1 MITATW
7 RTKRF
12 TVDANR
18 ILSFK
23 SMTLSS
29 GVELEEKISG
39 NTAYQEK
46 SSESPAELS
55 LDVHISSLLGNDPK
69 AELDSWIKLS
79 RDGVAGRFYVG
90 KRDFLGCTLILTN
103 CEAKDIQL
111 APNGELKSCNL
122 SLTFEQASGRW
133 TSESAQ
139 ESMVSGGG
147 GGSGGK
153 KSGGSKKANKLSAAA
168 RAKAAA
174 KNASKQGKEKVASN
188 LLNTIKSGIAKI
200 KKNIIKKGKEASKV
214 SAVTKKAT
222 TPNTI
227 NAYRKTN
234 SVKTQPAK
242 TTVNKVNKV
251 NKTKTP
257 SKPKLTNVFRK
268 TK

>member
-12 TVDANR
+12 TVDASR
-18 ILSFK
+18 ILSFN

-147 GGSGGK
+147 SGGR
-153 KSGGSKKANKLSAAA
+153 KSGGSKKANTLSAAA

-188 LLNTIKSGIAKI
+188 LLNTIKSGISKI
-200 KKNIIKKGKEASKV
+200 KNTVIKAAKEASKV

>member
-147 GGSGGK
+147 SGGR
-153 KSGGSKKANKLSAAA
+153 KSGGSKKANTLSAAA

-174 KNASKQGKEKVASN
+174 KNASKQGKEKVASI
-188 LLNTIKSGIAKI
+188 LLDTITSGIAMI
-200 KKNIIKKGKEASKV
+200 KKNGIKKGKEASKV

>member
-147 GGSGGK
+147 SGGR
-153 KSGGSKKANKLSAAA
+153 KSGGSKKANTLSAAA

-188 LLNTIKSGIAKI
+188 LLNTIKSGISKI
-200 KKNIIKKGKEASKV
+200 KNTVIKAAKEASKV

>member
-147 GGSGGK
+147 SGGR
-153 KSGGSKKANKLSAAA
+153 KSGGSKKANTLSAAA

-188 LLNTIKSGIAKI
+188 LLNTIKSGISKI
-200 KKNIIKKGKEASKV
+200 KNTVIKAAKEASKV
-214 SAVTKKAT
+214 
-222 TPNTI
+222 
-227 NAYRKTN
+227 
-234 SVKTQPAK
+234 
-242 TTVNKVNKV
+242 
-251 NKTKTP
+251 
-257 SKPKLTNVFRK
+257 
-268 TK
+268 

>member
-147 GGSGGK
+147 SGGR
-153 KSGGSKKANKLSAAA
+153 KSGGSKKANTLSAAA

-188 LLNTIKSGIAKI
+188 LLNTIKSGISKI
-200 KKNIIKKGKEASKV
+200 KNTVIKAAKEASKV

-251 NKTKTP
+251 NKMKTP

>member
-18 ILSFK
+18 ILSFN

-90 KRDFLGCTLILTN
+90 KRDFLGCTLILTS

-147 GGSGGK
+147 SGGK

-174 KNASKQGKEKVASN
+174 KNASKQGKEKVTSN
-188 LLNTIKSGIAKI
+188 LLNTIKSGISKI
-200 KKNIIKKGKEASKV
+200 KNTVIKAAKEASKV

>member
-18 ILSFK
+18 ILSFN

-147 GGSGGK
+147 SGGR
-153 KSGGSKKANKLSAAA
+153 KSGGSKKANTLSAAA

-188 LLNTIKSGIAKI
+188 LLNTIKSGISKI
-200 KKNIIKKGKEASKV
+200 KNTVIKAAKEASKV